1 MSCAVPPELA
11 IIMGE
16 WRGEDIYFKLDEY
29 GTVECNDQVYE
40 DTLYGVI
47 GFRDSFM
54 GGEPDVDGKEVLS
67 CYIGRLTEGDEG
79 GNQVPDVYYNYT
91 VRKIEPIVD
100 PFFYW
105 LEVYYFNL
113 CGIDEVE
120 GVAMSSYQM
129 IDENGMTVMGDLIWP
144 FEANRARR

>member
-1 MSCAVPPELA
+1 
-11 IIMGE
+11 
-16 WRGEDIYFKLDEY
+16 
-29 GTVECNDQVYE
+29 
-40 DTLYGVI
+40 
-47 GFRDSFM
+47 
-54 GGEPDVDGKEVLS
+54 
-67 CYIGRLTEGDEG
+67 
-79 GNQVPDVYYNYT
+79 
-91 VRKIEPIVD
+91 VD